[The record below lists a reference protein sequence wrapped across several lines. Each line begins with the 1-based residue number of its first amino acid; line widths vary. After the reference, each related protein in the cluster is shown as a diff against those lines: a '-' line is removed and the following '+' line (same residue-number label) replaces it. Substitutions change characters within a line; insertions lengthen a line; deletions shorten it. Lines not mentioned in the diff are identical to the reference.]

1 MSRRAGFSLL
11 ELMIVVAIV
20 GILASVALPSY
31 KNWVQQGNRSTAY
44 DRLQLLLN
52 AQERYF
58 LANRQYAADLT
69 TLGLDADNLDSTFYS
84 ISARQCTDDDG
95 NTVSLAICVELI
107 AEGNDDQAED
117 GDIVVNTIGRSELLV
132 DGTDTV
138 KKQL

>member
-69 TLGLDADNLDSTFYS
+69 TLGLDDDNLDNAFYS
-84 ISARQCTDDDG
+84 ISARQCTNDDG
-95 NTVSLAICVELI
+95 NAVSLAICVELI
-107 AEGNDDQAED
+107 AEGIDDQAED